1 MTDLARLS
9 QLSSRTHTLV
19 LERKRLASLS
29 PHLTASSQQL
39 NQIARNLDQLR
50 AGIEE
55 YESVAGG
62 PDAAEHTKPLR
73 AQWVRMRGML
83 EGELPL
89 DFEDLPPPPR
99 PTLPPP
105 PPKSPLLT
113 TYSGGDPVDT
123 PYTDDPD
130 GTPASDFDP
139 HDVLGQQHQ
148 MMEEQDSRLDVL
160 SHSINRQ
167 RDISIHIGNELE
179 VHDNL
184 LTDLDHQLDGTAG
197 RLGSARKRLDRVA
210 RGTRENASTVT
221 IALLIF
227 ILLILIVIFKT

>member
-29 PHLTASSQQL
+29 PHLTPSSQQL

-55 YESVAGG
+55 YETVGG
-62 PDAAEHTKPLR
+62 SDAVEHTKPIR
-73 AQWVRMRGML
+73 AQWTRMRGML

-89 DFEDLPPPPR
+89 DFEDLPPPPA
-99 PTLPPP
+99 PQTLHAPQ
-105 PPKSPLLT
+105 PKSPLLT
-113 TYSGGDPVDT
+113 TYSGSDPIDT

-130 GTPASDFDP
+130 GSPEFDT
-139 HDVLGQQHQ
+139 HHVLGQQQQ

-160 SHSINRQ
+160 SQSINRQ
-167 RDISIHIGNELE
+167 RDITIHIGNELE
-179 VHDNL
+179 VHDGL
-184 LTDLDHQLDGTAG
+184 LTDLDHRLDHTAG
-197 RLGSARKRLDRVA
+197 RLDGARRRLDRVA

-221 IALLIF
+221 IGLLIF